1 MTASPVTRNARILR
15 LVAVLLFCFAV
26 PLTSA
31 EIRFAEEVRAAAP
44 EKSLA
49 GKPVPS
55 FGVVP
60 FRFTRAAA
68 ASRAENVARSN
79 PVAASLRA
87 QKFESAETDE
97 DVIFSAGPFEFWV
110 CKATGS
116 EILLNLDRYA
126 EAEQQQ
132 EPIEE
137 GTLLRRATEYVK
149 SHLTDIDSREVR
161 FLKIKR
167 QMDSA
172 APVDAQGLPSG
183 KVKERVANHIVI
195 FERVIGQIPVV
206 GPGEK
211 IRVYFASNGDA
222 IGHSKIWRQLGK
234 VAQRRSVLPA
244 EAIRGAFAAAHQK
257 DTGPGIYVDRI
268 FFGYYAA
275 GRYTRQA
282 TLSPVYILGYTYG
295 PYSKRVLEIF
305 DAYTGKVVQ
314 PTDEGPADTKVAKQ
328 SQ

>member
-1 MTASPVTRNARILR
+1 MTPSPRKLR
-15 LVAVLLFCFAV
+15 RVAVLLFCFAV

-68 ASRAENVARSN
+68 SSRAESVARTN

-97 DVIFSAGPFEFWV
+97 DVIFSAGPYEFWV

-149 SHLTDIDSREVR
+149 SHLPDIDSREVR

-172 APVDAQGLPSG
+172 ATVDAQGLPSG
-183 KVKERVANHIVI
+183 KIKDRVANHIVI
-195 FERVIGQIPVV
+195 FERVIGEIPVV

-234 VAQRRSVLPA
+234 AAQRRPVLPA
-244 EAIRGAFAAAHQK
+244 EAIRAAFAAAHQK
-257 DTGPGIYVDRI
+257 DSGPGIYVDRI
-268 FFGYYAA
+268 YFGYYAA
-275 GRYTRQA
+275 GRYTRQV

-305 DAYTGKVVQ
+305 DAYTGKVAQ
-314 PTDEGPADTKVAKQ
+314 PRDEGPADTKVATQ

>member
-1 MTASPVTRNARILR
+1 VTQPARTLG
-15 LVAVLLFCFAV
+15 LVTVLLLCGAV

-31 EIRFAEEVRAAAP
+31 EIRFADAVRVAAP
-44 EKSLA
+44 ERPLA

-60 FRFTRAAA
+60 FRFTGAAA
-68 ASRAENVARSN
+68 SSRAENVARTN

-132 EPIEE
+132 EPIED
-137 GTLLRRATEYVK
+137 GILVRRATEYVR
-149 SHLTDIDSREVR
+149 SQLTDIDSREVR

-172 APVDAQGLPSG
+172 APVDARGQSSG
-183 KVKERVANHIVI
+183 EIKERVANHIVI

-234 VAQRRSVLPA
+234 AALRRPVLPA
-244 EAIRGAFAAAHQK
+244 EAVRAAFAAAHEK
-257 DTGPGIYVDRI
+257 DPGPGIYVDRI
-268 FFGYYAA
+268 YFGYYAA
-275 GRYTRQA
+275 GRYTRQV

-305 DAYTGKVVQ
+305 DAYTGKVLQ
-314 PTDEGPADTKVAKQ
+314 PTDEGPADTKVANQ
-328 SQ
+328 

>member
-1 MTASPVTRNARILR
+1 MSPSPRTLR
-15 LVAVLLFCFAV
+15 LGAVLLLCGAV

-31 EIRFAEEVRAAAP
+31 EIRFAEDVRAAAP
-44 EKSLA
+44 EKPLA

-60 FRFTRAAA
+60 FRFTRAS
-68 ASRAENVARSN
+68 ASHRAEIVARTN
-79 PVAASLRA
+79 PVAASLGTQR
-87 QKFESAETDE
+87 FEPAETDE
-97 DVIFSAGPFEFWV
+97 DLIFSAGSFEFWL

-126 EAEQQQ
+126 EAEPQQ
-132 EPIEE
+132 EPIEDAV
-137 GTLLRRATEYVK
+137 LVRRATEYVR

-161 FLKIKR
+161 FLKIRR

-183 KVKERVANHIVI
+183 KIRERVANHIII

-211 IRVYFASNGDA
+211 IRVYFASNGEA

-234 VAQRRSVLPA
+234 AAQRRPVLSA
-244 EAIRGAFAAAHQK
+244 EAIRAAFAAGHQK
-257 DTGPGIYVDRI
+257 DAGPGIYVDRI
-268 FFGYYAA
+268 YFGYYAA

-328 SQ
+328 